1 MVPTREEEIES
12 IERSERGG
20 GEYCIY
26 SLYISSQVFNPK
38 INTNIEPNYK
48 QKWREHLFHLDL

>member
-1 MVPTREEEIES
+1 MLEVVRMTMRMVPTREEEIES

-26 SLYISSQVFNPK
+26 SLYIERDKMN
-38 INTNIEPNYK
+38 EYK
-48 QKWREHLFHLDL
+48 TEERRLPVK

>member
-1 MVPTREEEIES
+1 MLEVVRMTMRMVPTREEEIES

-26 SLYISSQVFNPK
+26 SFCISNA
-38 INTNIEPNYK
+38 NEYK
-48 QKWREHLFHLDL
+48 TEERRLLVE

>member
-1 MVPTREEEIES
+1 MTMRMVPTREEEIES

-26 SLYISSQVFNPK
+26 SLYIERDKMN
-38 INTNIEPNYK
+38 EYK
-48 QKWREHLFHLDL
+48 TEERRLPVK